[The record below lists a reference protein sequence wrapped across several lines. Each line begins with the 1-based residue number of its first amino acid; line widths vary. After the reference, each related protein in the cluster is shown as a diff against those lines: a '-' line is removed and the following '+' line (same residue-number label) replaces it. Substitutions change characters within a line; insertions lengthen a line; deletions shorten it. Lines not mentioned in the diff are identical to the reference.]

1 MELLNKLKDK
11 IDSTKEYLSNKFGE
25 NENDLENKY
34 ENIGREKEIN
44 FNQIES
50 KKVKYIK
57 KASSYELNLK
67 ISGKSIFQNLII
79 TASATKND
87 EQIPIKCL
95 WKRIHEETIIT
106 IENIN
111 SLSYMPNAEDIGYKI
126 QVEVYSLDDPKD
138 IAIAQYGPIIIDKDM
153 ENAIEHFLTSGKNF
167 SLNLFDQN
175 TQEKVKDK
183 EYILYLKNDE
193 LVLSNYDLKGKEI
206 ILEKCIYSQMNP
218 IIKLNPTNAT
228 HINFIF
234 IEYDSNNNE
243 NEYENNFNNKNEEI
257 TYKKKNEYEFVAMSK
272 QNRELIYLLIQFFV
286 IDEKIKNNKL
296 FSLINCDSIQTDE
309 KFGITELIGE
319 LNMLKNENMLT
330 LKNMNKLS
338 QKNKKL
344 SDDYKDLE
352 EGFRITLSQINEK
365 DSYIQKEIYKVNK
378 KSSNY
383 TIEKNK
389 SYKKNNELKKEYDKI
404 NNSYNLLL
412 LQQKEHQN
420 EKNILLKKEANT
432 KNKLNYNNNN
442 LKIIKEKNN
451 KLEKELK
458 IADEK
463 LNKLKEEYNNVKK
476 RYEKYKIELNELKEE
491 NSKLIQTN
499 KENINIDKNKNE
511 IMSIKKNNENLMNE
525 NKQLLNERD
534 LLNNEKSKINKEIEK
549 TKEEKEEL
557 EREYDNLK
565 HNNNNET
572 EVNNNNEIIIDLK
585 NINQNIK
592 NEYQKIKEEYDALI
606 LEQKNL
612 QDLYDK
618 GKNNN
623 INNNN
628 NLNVSVSMA
637 SVNGYQLSP
646 EEFEEYDMLKKN
658 KDENEALIMQLK
670 SNNQAKELEKEEL
683 KKILRNLEKK

>member
-11 IDSTKEYLSNKFGE
+11 IDSTKEFLSNKFGE
-25 NENDLENKY
+25 NENELEYKY

-67 ISGKSIFQNLII
+67 ISGKSIFQNLIL

-95 WKRIHEETIIT
+95 WKRIHEETMIT

-111 SLSYMPNAEDIGYKI
+111 SLSYMPSAEDIGYKI
-126 QVEVYSLDDPKD
+126 QVEVYSLDNPKD

-218 IIKLNPTNAT
+218 IIKLSPTNVT

-319 LNMLKNENMLT
+319 LNVLKDENMLT
-330 LKNMNKLS
+330 LNNMNKLS

-344 SDDYKDLE
+344 TDDYKDLE

-365 DSYIQKEIYKVNK
+365 DSYIQKEIYKANK

-389 SYKKNNELKKEYDKI
+389 SYKKSNELKKEYDKI

-412 LQQKEHQN
+412 LQQKEHEN

-499 KENINIDKNKNE
+499 KENINIGKNKNE
-511 IMSIKKNNENLMNE
+511 IMNTKKNNENLMNE

-549 TKEEKEEL
+549 TKEEKELL
-557 EREYDNLK
+557 EREYDDLK

-572 EVNNNNEIIIDLK
+572 DANNNEIIIDLK

-606 LEQKNL
+606 SEQKNL

-618 GKNNN
+618 GKN
-623 INNNN
+623 NNNN

-683 KKILRNLEKK
+683 KKILKNLEKK